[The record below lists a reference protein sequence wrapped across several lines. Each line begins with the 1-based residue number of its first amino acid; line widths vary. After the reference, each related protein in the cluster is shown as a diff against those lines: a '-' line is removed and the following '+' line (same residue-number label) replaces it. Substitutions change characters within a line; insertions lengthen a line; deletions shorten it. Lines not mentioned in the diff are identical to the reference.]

1 LTPQPQGLPGP
12 DTGPGEAV
20 RAVTYTEDSIVTTR
34 STTRRRIA
42 ASAVAVAALL
52 STAACGGGG
61 SDGNGAGDAPG
72 FNAAKSKIAN
82 PSDKKGGTLKFIG
95 TQDADS
101 WDTTRGYYGFAWDFM
116 RYYSRTLV
124 SSKPVPGK
132 ASTELVPDLAKS
144 TAKISEDGKT
154 YEYELRDG
162 ITWEDGKPVTS
173 KDIKYGIE
181 RQWAQDVLSGG
192 PIYLKDTLD
201 PDEKYKGPYKDKAKD
216 KLGLKAIETPADNKI
231 VFKLPKRN
239 GDFEQMLG
247 MPSASPVRADKDT
260 KGKYGLKPFSNG
272 PYKFEAYQPNKKLTL
287 TRNPEWK
294 KSSDSIRKALPDKIT
309 VTLLT
314 NADEMDKRLING
326 DYDLDLNATGLEPAG
341 RQVAL
346 KEHKGNIDNPSTGYI
361 RYAVFPQTVK
371 PLDDIHCRKA
381 MIYGSDHKS
390 IQTARGG
397 PLAGG
402 DIGTNMLPS
411 LVPGSDLKYD
421 PYGIAKNDG
430 AADVA
435 KAKAELKKCGKPNGF
450 KTTIA
455 VRNNKSTEVASAEA
469 MQASLKKIGIEAEV
483 DEYDGAQT
491 AGIIG
496 NPKVVEK
503 KNYGIII
510 MGWGPDFPSGQG
522 YGLPLWGSKYILP
535 NGNNNFAM
543 IDDPK
548 IDKMFADAI
557 AELDADKAAAKYGDI
572 NKEVMKGAYYLP
584 FTFEKNIIWR
594 SSRLTN
600 IFTADS
606 FSGRYDYATLGVK

>member
-1 LTPQPQGLPGP
+1 M
-12 DTGPGEAV
+12 
-20 RAVTYTEDSIVTTR
+20 TTQR
-34 STTRRRIA
+34 TSRRRIA

-52 STAACGGGG
+52 STAACGGGSDSE
-61 SDGNGAGDAPG
+61 SDGKAPG
-72 FNAAKSKIAN
+72 YNAANGKTAN
-82 PSDKKGGTLKFIG
+82 ASDKKGGTLKFIG

-116 RYYSRTLV
+116 RNYSRTLMT
-124 SSKPVPGK
+124 SKPVAGK
-132 ASTELVPDLAKS
+132 ESSELVPDLAKS
-144 TAKISEDGKT
+144 AAKITDDGKT
-154 YEYELRDG
+154 YTYDLRDG
-162 ITWEDGKPVTS
+162 ITWEDGKPITS

-201 PDEKYKGPYKDKAKD
+201 PDGKYKGPYKDKAKD
-216 KLGLKAIETPADNKI
+216 KLGLDAIETPSDNKI
-231 VFKLPKRN
+231 VFHLPKRN
-239 GDFEQMLG
+239 GDFEQMLA
-247 MPSASPVRADKDT
+247 MPSASPVRQDKDT
-260 KGKYGLKPFSNG
+260 KSKYGLKPFSSG
-272 PYKFEAYQPNKKLTL
+272 PYKFESYTPNKKLTL
-287 TRNPEWK
+287 VRNPEWK
-294 KSSDSIRKALPDKIT
+294 KSSDNIRKALPDKVT

-326 DYDLDLNATGLEPAG
+326 DYDLDINATGMEAAG
-341 RQVAL
+341 RQKAL

-371 PLDDIHCRKA
+371 PFDNIHCRKA

-390 IQTARGG
+390 IQNARGG
-397 PLAGG
+397 KLAGG
-402 DIGTNMLPS
+402 DIGTNMLPA
-411 LVPGSDLKYD
+411 LVPGSDLKFD
-421 PYGIAKNDG
+421 PYGIAKNKG

-455 VRNNKSTEVASAEA
+455 VRNNKQVEVASAEA
-469 MQASLKKIGIEAEV
+469 MQASLKKVGITAEV

-491 AGIIG
+491 TGIIG
-496 NPKVVEK
+496 NPDVVKK

-522 YGLPLWGSKYILP
+522 YGMPLWHSKYILD
-535 NGNNNFAM
+535 NGNNNYAM
-543 IDDPK
+543 IDDKK
-548 IDKMFADAI
+548 IDGMFADAI
-557 AELDADKAAAKYGDI
+557 AELDQDKAAQKYAAI
-572 NKEVMKGAYYLP
+572 NAEVMKGAYYLP

-600 IFTADS
+600 IGTTDA

>member
-1 LTPQPQGLPGP
+1 M
-12 DTGPGEAV
+12 
-20 RAVTYTEDSIVTTR
+20 TTQR
-34 STTRRRIA
+34 SSRRRIA
-42 ASAVAVAALL
+42 ASAVAVVALL
-52 STAACGGGG
+52 STAACGGGSG
-61 SDGNGAGDAPG
+61 DGEGDGKAPG
-72 FNAAKSKIAN
+72 FDAANGKTAN
-82 PSDKKGGTLKFIG
+82 PSNKKGGTLKFIG

-101 WDTTRGYYGFAWDFM
+101 WDPTRGYYGFAWDFM

-124 SSKPVPGK
+124 TSKPVAGK
-132 ASTELVPDLAKS
+132 ESAELVPDLAKAK
-144 TAKISEDGKT
+144 AKISDDGKT
-154 YEYELRDG
+154 YTYELRDG
-162 ITWEDGKPVTS
+162 ITWQDGKPVTS

-192 PIYLKDTLD
+192 PIYLKDVLD
-201 PDEKYKGPYKDKAKD
+201 PDGEYKGPYKDKSED
-216 KLGLKAIETPADNKI
+216 KLGLDAIETPNDKKI
-231 VFKLPKRN
+231 VFHLPKRN
-239 GDFEQMLG
+239 GDFEEMLA
-247 MPSASPVRADKDT
+247 MPSASPVRQDKDT
-260 KGKYGLKPFSNG
+260 KSKYGLKPFSNG
-272 PYKFEAYQPNKKLTL
+272 PYKFESYTPNKKLTL
-287 TRNPEWK
+287 VRNPEWK
-294 KSSDSIRKALPDKIT
+294 RSSDNIRKALPDKIT
-309 VTLLT
+309 VTLIT
-314 NADEMDKRLING
+314 NSDEMDKRLING
-326 DYDLDLNATGLEPAG
+326 DYDLDINATGMEAAG

-346 KEHKGNIDNPSTGYI
+346 KEHKGNLDNPSTGYI

-381 MIYGSDHKS
+381 LIYGSDHKS
-390 IQTARGG
+390 IQNARGG

-402 DIGTNMLPS
+402 DIGTNMLPK

-430 AADVA
+430 AADIP

-455 VRNNKSTEVASAEA
+455 VRNNKQVEIDSAEA
-469 MQASLKKIGIEAEV
+469 MQASLKKIGVKAEI
-483 DEYDGAQT
+483 DQYDGAQT

-496 NPKVVEK
+496 NPDEVKK

-522 YGLPLWGSKYILP
+522 YGMPLWHSKYILD

-557 AELDADKAAAKYGDI
+557 AELDKDKAAKKYAAI
-572 NKEVMKGAYYLP
+572 NAEVMKGAYYLP

-600 IFTADS
+600 VGTTDAY
-606 FSGRYDYATLGVK
+606 SGRYDYAVLGVK